1 MEVCILKIN
10 YRSAVRLTINFGG
23 KVMIQKEKT
32 TGIGGFSYYNDLAGN
47 TRKVTH
53 SVLLNDDLRE
63 NVENK
68 IKEALWQL
76 FVPKK

>member
-1 MEVCILKIN
+1 
-10 YRSAVRLTINFGG
+10 
-23 KVMIQKEKT
+23 MIQKEKHVS
-32 TGIGGFSYYNDLAGN
+32 GNEISVYNDLAGN

-53 SVLLNDDLRE
+53 SVLLHDEPRE

-76 FVPKK
+76 LVPKK

>member
-1 MEVCILKIN
+1 
-10 YRSAVRLTINFGG
+10 
-23 KVMIQKEKT
+23 MIQKEKT
-32 TGIGGFSYYNDLAGN
+32 TGIGCFSYYNDLAGN

-53 SVLLNDDLRE
+53 SVLLNDEPRE